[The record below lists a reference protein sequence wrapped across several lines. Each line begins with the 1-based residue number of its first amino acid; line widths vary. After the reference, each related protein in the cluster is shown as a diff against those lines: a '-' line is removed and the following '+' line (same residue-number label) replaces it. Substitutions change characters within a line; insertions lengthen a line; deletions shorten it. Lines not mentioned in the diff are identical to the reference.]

1 MPAKSR
7 QNPEVREFIL
17 RNVATHPADIG
28 SLTIQEFGLSRTSV
42 NRYVLR
48 LIEEGLLE
56 AEGNTRARRYK
67 LRNIVSVGFSIKL
80 SFGLFED
87 AIWRDR
93 ILPEMKDV
101 PQNVVDICQ
110 YGFTEMLNNAIDHSA
125 SFDCLVTYEQDYC
138 SIKMMIADEGIGIFK
153 KIQNDFNLADV
164 QSALLELSKGRLTSD
179 KSKHTGEGIFF
190 TSRMFEEYGIWSHGY
205 YFGKTRKDGDEWL
218 IETRESESKSPGT
231 MVNMAISTDAGWT
244 TRDVF
249 NQFLGDSLRFRRTHV
264 PIKLGKYPNEQLV
277 SRSQAKRI
285 SARFDQFSEVQLD
298 FEGIP
303 EIGPAFADEIFR
315 VFRIEHPDTKLSWVN
330 ASPEIIEMIW
340 TAMAEDGDP
349 PASA

>member
-138 SIKMMIADEGIGIFK
+138 SIKMMIADGYTQKQIKTISKLFKYRNVDVCRCIDFFSFTKEANKEIFNK
-153 KIQNDFNLADV
+153 KINCD
-164 QSALLELSKGRLTSD
+164 
-179 KSKHTGEGIFF
+179 
-190 TSRMFEEYGIWSHGY
+190 
-205 YFGKTRKDGDEWL
+205 
-218 IETRESESKSPGT
+218 
-231 MVNMAISTDAGWT
+231 
-244 TRDVF
+244 
-249 NQFLGDSLRFRRTHV
+249 
-264 PIKLGKYPNEQLV
+264 
-277 SRSQAKRI
+277 
-285 SARFDQFSEVQLD
+285 
-298 FEGIP
+298 
-303 EIGPAFADEIFR
+303 
-315 VFRIEHPDTKLSWVN
+315 
-330 ASPEIIEMIW
+330 
-340 TAMAEDGDP
+340 
-349 PASA
+349 